1 MYHKSTRGDSRLL
14 ITPSKEGDA
23 EIRPMKPGDMLRVP
37 NIWKTVKNILTP
49 AKGHPERTRFSL
61 GRRPIPGEMPPKK
74 KEEGEKTG
82 GKRLSKDL
90 DENARVLKELFHV
103 PESSD
108 VVFREI
114 LSANP
119 KVRVVVAYVEGMS
132 AFDKLFRCVLQP
144 LMLLSPIRKT
154 GGKSPV
160 DWLEAAL
167 LPNGQIER
175 TRSIQ
180 KLVESMLMGDTVV
193 LVEKSD
199 IALVVET
206 KGWEHRQ
213 VGEAVS
219 ERIVRGPQ
227 QGFVEVL
234 RSNTALLRSII
245 QSPDLVVESL
255 DIGVT
260 ANTKCALIYMSS
272 IANPKLVDE
281 CRRRILSLDVSEIF
295 TSGELEQFIE
305 DTHTLLPTILST
317 ERPDRVATHLMQGM
331 CSIMVSGD
339 PFALI
344 VPVNVFTFLHSA
356 EDRLIR
362 WPYGNVLRIIR
373 YISFFL
379 TVYLPGLYVAI
390 VNYHPEMVP
399 SAMMMAIAA
408 SREPIPFPLY
418 VEVLLMFFAFELIR
432 EAGIRIPSPIGPTIG
447 IVGAILIGEAAV
459 TASIVSPILV
469 IIIAVTAVASFTLPN
484 LEIGM
489 FIRVATLL
497 FIVAGSVLGLLGIVA
512 LTYVMLCHAFA
523 LNSFGVPFLTPL
535 APMRQPSY
543 RGAFV
548 SEPWKV
554 EGRPS
559 YIHPKDVQRLGRVA
573 RLWDAGAT
581 LHDDKPKGRAG
592 DGGGQ
597 GAGENPEATGG
608 QDKKTGDT
616 PKSGGGKSAR
626 PGDDRS
632 I

>member
-1 MYHKSTRGDSRLL
+1 MRLRL
-14 ITPSKEGDA
+14 
-23 EIRPMKPGDMLRVP
+23 P
-37 NIWKTVKNILTP
+37 NVWKKVKNVLSP
-49 AKGHPERTRFSL
+49 PKGHPERTRFSMG
-61 GRRPIPGEMPPKK
+61 GRPMHGDMPSKDNE
-74 KEEGEKTG
+74 KEEAEKRG
-82 GKRLSKDL
+82 AKLSKKL
-90 DENARVLKELFHV
+90 DENARRLKDIFHV

-114 LSANP
+114 LCADP
-119 KVRVVVAYVEGMS
+119 KVRAVVAYVEGMS

-144 LMLLSPIRKT
+144 LMFLSPMRK
-154 GGKSPV
+154 GDRKNPV
-160 DWLEAAL
+160 DRLEEAL
-167 LPNGQIER
+167 LPNGQVER
-175 TRSIQ
+175 TQSVQ

-199 IALVVET
+199 VALVVET

-234 RSNTALLRSII
+234 RSNTALLRSIV
-245 QSPDLVVESL
+245 QTPDLVIESL
-255 DIGVT
+255 DIGIS
-260 ANTKCALIYMSS
+260 ANTKCALIYVSS
-272 IANPKLVDE
+272 IASAKLVAE
-281 CRRRILSLDVSEIF
+281 CRRRILGLEVSEIF
-295 TSGELEQFIE
+295 TSGELEQYIE

-317 ERPDRVATHLMQGM
+317 ERPDRVATHLMQGT
-331 CSIMVSGD
+331 CAIMVAGD

-344 VPVNVFTFLHSA
+344 VPVNVFAFLHSA
-356 EDRLIR
+356 EDRLVR
-362 WPYGNVLRIIR
+362 WPYGNVLRFIR
-373 YISFFL
+373 YVSFFL

-418 VEVLLMFFAFELIR
+418 VEVLVMYFGFELIR

-447 IVGAILIGEAAV
+447 IVGALLIGEAAV
-459 TASIVSPILV
+459 TANIVSPILV

-497 FIVAGSVLGLLGIVA
+497 YIFAGAVLGLLGIVA

-535 APMRQPSY
+535 APMRKPSY

-548 SEPWKV
+548 TEPWRV
-554 EGRPS
+554 EERQP
-559 YIHPKDVQRLGRVA
+559 YIHPRNVRRLGRIA
-573 RLWDAGAT
+573 RRWDAGQT
-581 LHDDKPKGRAG
+581 LGDSGSKGRAG
-592 DGGGQ
+592 DDSGPRTKGSNGSRATTGRQDNGPREGGGSTNR
-597 GAGENPEATGG
+597 ERT
-608 QDKKTGDT
+608 T
-616 PKSGGGKSAR
+616 
-626 PGDDRS
+626 PGDKATD
-632 I
+632 